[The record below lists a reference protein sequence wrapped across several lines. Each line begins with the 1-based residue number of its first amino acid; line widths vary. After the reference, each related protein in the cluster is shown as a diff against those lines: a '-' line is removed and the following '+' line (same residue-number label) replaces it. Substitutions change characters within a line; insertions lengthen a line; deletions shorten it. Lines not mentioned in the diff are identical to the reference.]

1 MKTQLIFCI
10 PLYLFTLVCV
20 ITLLYY
26 FIPVLVN
33 LIKMIPQR
41 VINISLA
48 GFLTISV
55 LYCII
60 VTFI

>member
-1 MKTQLIFCI
+1 METLIYCL
-10 PLYLFTLVCV
+10 PLYLFCAGCLL
-20 ITLLYY
+20 TLLYY

-33 LIKMIPQR
+33 LIKIIPKR

-55 LYCII
+55 LYVVI
-60 VTFI
+60 TSLFI